1 MFVLATTRQVFAGGI
16 STTPATHRD
25 PQMNLKIGKCLG
37 AVGNGLDDLALGDR
51 ATYTNE
57 HENNYYPAFGKNQ
70 RGFAQTAKKIVNI
83 VAGENCEVMPA
94 PGCRRRYW
102 CPHSLFPA
110 MAYEEAGL
118 RATACC
124 SPLAF
129 RLSPFAFRLQQFC
142 SSAVLQFCSSAVLQ
156 FSGSGQIPKVP
167 GRRFSEPHPDGPVH
181 AVVEPAVSQRPRDT
195 WLLYAGQ

>member
-25 PQMNLKIGKCLG
+25 PQINLKIGKCLG
-37 AVGNGLDDLALGDR
+37 PVGNGLDDLALGDR

-118 RATACC
+118 HATACC
-124 SPLAF
+124 SPFALRPSPFALCPLPF
-129 RLSPFAFRLQQFC
+129 ALRLSP
-142 SSAVLQFCSSAVLQ
+142 SAVLQFCNSAIQQFSNSAIQQ
-156 FSGSGQIPKVP
+156 FSGSGQLPKV
-167 GRRFSEPHPDGPVH
+167 
-181 AVVEPAVSQRPRDT
+181 
-195 WLLYAGQ
+195 